1 MRTPQ
6 KASLCD
12 HLLQLA
18 MWMLLYEHRNVTPDL
33 KMDRSSV
40 GYYRNQLWTYFNL
53 ALLQLLYDVT
63 PPRTATTVGPN
74 PIVVHYLTTYR
85 LLCCY

>member
-18 MWMLLYEHRNVTPDL
+18 MWMLLDEHRNVTPDL

-53 ALLQLLYDVT
+53 ALLQLLYEVIPT
-63 PPRTATTVGPN
+63 QPQR
-74 PIVVHYLTTYR
+74 
-85 LLCCY
+85 